1 MAWCHNHAWQL
12 TRCFFHASPAVCPAS
27 ALQGLHPVRG
37 GGRGGGQAAGGAG
50 GGSRCSQEQPA
61 VICHPHAPRL
71 PPPLRCHGGR
81 RVLLCCSE
89 GIGCNRLNTL
99 KPWSACSS
107 FQPSHACSLVRPS
120 LPAGAAGTASLLPAG
135 TQPAD
140 QPAPLCSHA
149 SFLDSL
155 SKEERRIIGMR
166 VGRSH
171 LLDITYCALSANA
184 TAYTQCNLKSRM
196 SGCLSPCCLSPIQT
210 IVCAEALSRKFREDR
225 EEGAAWQHTQRGAA
239 AQQSDQAAPHLQALK
254 AAGRAAASSSTA
266 APPPAPLAAAGGTA
280 GPRQQAMLRPAS
292 AAVTRSQEFRVPY
305 RLSSKAGAA
314 SGAAGAAEG
323 ASTQGLL
330 LSVPQYS
337 TQQPRP

>member
-1 MAWCHNHAWQL
+1 M
-12 TRCFFHASPAVCPAS
+12 
-27 ALQGLHPVRG
+27 
-37 GGRGGGQAAGGAG
+37 
-50 GGSRCSQEQPA
+50 
-61 VICHPHAPRL
+61 
-71 PPPLRCHGGR
+71 
-81 RVLLCCSE
+81 
-89 GIGCNRLNTL
+89 
-99 KPWSACSS
+99 
-107 FQPSHACSLVRPS
+107 
-120 LPAGAAGTASLLPAG
+120 ASLLPAG

-166 VGRSH
+166 VGKSH
-171 LLDITYCALSANA
+171 LLDTTYCAPSAYCYGLHTVPPA
-184 TAYTQCNLKSRM
+184 RAD
-196 SGCLSPCCLSPIQT
+196 CLVACHHAAAHPIQPV
-210 IVCAEALSRKFREDR
+210 VCAEGLSRKFREDR
-225 EEGAAWQHTQRGAA
+225 EEGAAMQHTQRGAA

-266 APPPAPLAAAGGTA
+266 APQPAPLVAAGGTA
-280 GPRQQAMLRPAS
+280 GPQGQAMLRPAS
-292 AAVTRSQEFRVPY
+292 TAVTRSQEFRVPY

-337 TQQPRP
+337 TQQPRH